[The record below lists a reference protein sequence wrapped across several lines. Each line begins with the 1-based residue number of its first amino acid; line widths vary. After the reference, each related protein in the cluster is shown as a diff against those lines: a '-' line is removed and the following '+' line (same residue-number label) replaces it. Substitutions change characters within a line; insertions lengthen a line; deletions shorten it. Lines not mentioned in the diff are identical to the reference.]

1 MSHKGCL
8 SVTKYFLFLF
18 NLFFFVS
25 IWLVGEGQAG
35 DRGRGP
41 GRGRAEGVTL
51 PVLSSSL
58 QILGSLLFSFGL
70 WILFDQNSFSSTLG
84 EFPWLWVFPAL

>member
-35 DRGRGP
+35 DQGRGP
-41 GRGRAEGVTL
+41 GRGRAEGGHLACPLLLTAD
-51 PVLSSSL
+51 PGEPPL
-58 QILGSLLFSFGL
+58 QL
-70 WILFDQNSFSSTLG
+70 WIMDTF
-84 EFPWLWVFPAL
+84 